1 MQYLCFFFLPLSY
14 HIIFPLYP
22 HSILLNLTGWVTD
35 LLICCDLAA
44 PHLLHQLDCQGP
56 LARRSARLKSWRN
69 SQLSSDENP
78 WWVNSRWLYIYLS
91 LSIYIY
97 ILYTYIILQ
106 HLGLSGLLGIVNWP
120 TRMPSSQLSHLQC
133 RSEARPLCLW
143 AQVPEELPCGNIQKS
158 PKQHGW
164 KNGEL
169 LVRFDENI
177 LYK

>member
-1 MQYLCFFFLPLSY
+1 MFQTTNQYNIYVFFFLPLSY

-97 ILYTYIILQ
+97 IIHIHNTTA
-106 HLGLSGLLGIVNWP
+106 SGSIWLTGN
-120 TRMPSSQLSHLQC
+120 SQLTYKNAVLATVPPSMPL
-133 RSEARPLCLW
+133 RSQASLPLGPGAW
-143 AQVPEELPCGNIQKS
+143 RIA
-158 PKQHGW
+158 
-164 KNGEL
+164 
-169 LVRFDENI
+169 VR
-177 LYK
+177 